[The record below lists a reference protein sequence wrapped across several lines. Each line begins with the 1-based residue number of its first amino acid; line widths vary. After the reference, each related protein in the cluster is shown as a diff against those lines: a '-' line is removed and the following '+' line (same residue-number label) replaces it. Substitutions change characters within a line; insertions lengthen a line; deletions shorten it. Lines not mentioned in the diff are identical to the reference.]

1 MFPGIPGTCS
11 SKAISAIVVAMK
23 NNYEYGIEG
32 VIGKEAKVVSKLGSL
47 SDAQYLVKIRGE
59 LWSADSDDDLK
70 PGDKVKILSANE
82 LILVVEK
89 VDVE

>member
-1 MFPGIPGTCS
+1 MFQGIPGTCS

-47 SDAQYLVKIRGE
+47 SDA
-59 LWSADSDDDLK
+59 
-70 PGDKVKILSANE
+70 
-82 LILVVEK
+82 
-89 VDVE
+89 